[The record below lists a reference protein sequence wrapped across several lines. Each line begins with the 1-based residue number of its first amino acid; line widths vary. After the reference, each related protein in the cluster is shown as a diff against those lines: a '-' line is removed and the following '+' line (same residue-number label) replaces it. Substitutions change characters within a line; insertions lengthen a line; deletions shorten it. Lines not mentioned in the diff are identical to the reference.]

1 MTSKRLYKV
10 TLTGWVVKDESQ
22 AEVTEWSF
30 DDIIG
35 EIVGEQLMVNFIDS
49 NDMIVTPTRSDVEKH
64 KEIAKVYGAGDERL
78 KLPRFTQIDPAQD
91 GINAVTEDMLAAD
104 KALGELV
111 VQSYEQERSAADD
124 SDELPPLI
132 MDFEGDDE
140 EVDDSEMSL

>member
-10 TLTGWVVKDESQ
+10 TLTGWVVKDENQ
-22 AEVTEWSF
+22 NEVLEWPF
-30 DDIIG
+30 DT
-35 EIVGEQLMVNFIDS
+35 IVDEMIGEQLTVTFVDS
-49 NDMIVTPTRSDVEKH
+49 NDRTVTPRSDVEKH
-64 KEIAKVYGAGDERL
+64 KQIAEVYGAGDERL
-78 KLPRFTQIDPAQD
+78 KQIDPAQD
-91 GINAVTEDMLAAD
+91 GINAVNEDILTEDE
-104 KALGELV
+104 ALGELV

>member
-10 TLTGWVVKDESQ
+10 TLTGWVVKDENQ
-22 AEVTEWSF
+22 NEVLEWPF
-30 DDIIG
+30 DT
-35 EIVGEQLMVNFIDS
+35 IVDEMIGEQLTVTFVDS
-49 NDMIVTPTRSDVEKH
+49 NERTVTPRSDVEKH
-64 KEIAKVYGAGDERL
+64 KQIAEVYGAGEE
-78 KLPRFTQIDPAQD
+78 KLEQIDPAQD
-91 GINAVTEDMLAAD
+91 GINAVNEDILTEDEAF
-104 KALGELV
+104 GELV

>member
-10 TLTGWVVKDESQ
+10 TLTGWVVKDENQ
-22 AEVTEWSF
+22 NEVLEWPF
-30 DDIIG
+30 DT
-35 EIVGEQLMVNFIDS
+35 IVDEMIGEQLTVTFVDS
-49 NDMIVTPTRSDVEKH
+49 NERTVTPRSDVEKH
-64 KEIAKVYGAGDERL
+64 KQIAEVYGAGDERL
-78 KLPRFTQIDPAQD
+78 TQIDPAQD
-91 GINAVTEDMLAAD
+91 GINAVNEDILTEDEAF
-104 KALGELV
+104 GELV

>member
-10 TLTGWVVKDESQ
+10 TLTGWVVKDENQ
-22 AEVTEWSF
+22 NEVLEWPF
-30 DDIIG
+30 DT
-35 EIVGEQLMVNFIDS
+35 IVDEMIGEQLTVTFVDS
-49 NDMIVTPTRSDVEKH
+49 NERTVTPRSDVEKH
-64 KEIAKVYGAGDERL
+64 KQIAEVYGAGEE
-78 KLPRFTQIDPAQD
+78 KLEQIYPAQD
-91 GINAVTEDMLAAD
+91 GINAVNEDILTEDEAF
-104 KALGELV
+104 GELV

>member
-1 MTSKRLYKV
+1 MASKRLYKV
-10 TLTGWVVKDESQ
+10 TLTGWVVKDENQ

-30 DDIIG
+30 DDIVG

-64 KEIAKVYGAGDERL
+64 KQIAEVYGAGEERL
-78 KLPRFTQIDPAQD
+78 KQIDPAQD
-91 GINAVTEDMLAAD
+91 GINAVNEDILTEDE
-104 KALGELV
+104 ALGELV

-140 EVDDSEMSL
+140 EVDASEMSL

>member
-10 TLTGWVVKDESQ
+10 TLTGWVVKDENQ
-22 AEVTEWSF
+22 NEVLEWPF
-30 DDIIG
+30 DT
-35 EIVGEQLMVNFIDS
+35 IVDEMIGEQLTVTFVDS
-49 NDMIVTPTRSDVEKH
+49 NERTVTPRSDVEKH
-64 KEIAKVYGAGDERL
+64 KQIAEVYGAGDERL
-78 KLPRFTQIDPAQD
+78 KQIDPAQD
-91 GINAVTEDMLAAD
+91 GINAVNEDILTEDE
-104 KALGELV
+104 ALGELV

>member
-1 MTSKRLYKV
+1 MASKRLYKV
-10 TLTGWVVKDESQ
+10 TLTGWVVKDEKQ

-30 DDIIG
+30 DDIIS
-35 EIVGEQLMVNFIDS
+35 EIVGEQLMVNLIDS
-49 NDMIVTPTRSDVEKH
+49 NDTIVTPTRSDIEKH

-78 KLPRFTQIDPAQD
+78 KQIDPAQD
-91 GINAVTEDMLAAD
+91 GINAVNEDILTEDE
-104 KALGELV
+104 ALGELV

-140 EVDDSEMSL
+140 EVDASEMSL